1 MYLINWP
8 LNDEANYCCIEC
20 ESLTIDL
27 KSGRICHLNHFN
39 RRCKTNFSEVY
50 LLDLLEEFVPLW
62 RSVRCS
68 LIFLLLNIIPEF
80 PERTL
85 LDYLY
90 TGQLP
95 QSVDEEGMYGSKWIM
110 MSIGFCFIVFSCCFL
125 CPHLQVIFC
134 TWRSN
139 TTCLRWPSTLR
150 STLQGGD

>member
-1 MYLINWP
+1 MWEL
-8 LNDEANYCCIEC
+8 
-20 ESLTIDL
+20 DL
-27 KSGRICHLNHFN
+27 DMKSGRICHLNNFN

-50 LLDLLEEFVPLW
+50 LLDLLKEFVPLK
-62 RSVRCS
+62 RSVRCI

-95 QSVDEEGMYGSKWIM
+95 QSVDEEGKDGSKWIM

-125 CPHLQVIFC
+125 HLLC
-134 TWRSN
+134 
-139 TTCLRWPSTLR
+139 RWAPAP
-150 STLQGGD
+150 GGQIPPACSDQAPWGRPCKVAIDISLEDNVRMDV